1 MFRVISMMNSAG
13 PGATGVKKERERK
26 GGGAVCVWER
36 ETVTD
41 RKRER
46 VREKKNCACF
56 LIMTESH
63 YKVVPFLNKEIW
75 FMYIN
80 LQWIS

>member
-1 MFRVISMMNSAG
+1 M
-13 PGATGVKKERERK
+13 
-26 GGGAVCVWER
+26 
-36 ETVTD
+36 TD

-46 VREKKNCACF
+46 VSEKKNCACF

-75 FMYIN
+75 FMYRHQPTVNYIKTLQCKANGN
-80 LQWIS
+80 LQLG